1 MNKEIRTV
9 PVRRLTHASR
19 PTSADV
25 PDVPPQTG
33 PHDGAPGDHGKGAAG
48 PAGGAGLRLDIQGL
62 RAVAVTLV
70 VLGHSGV
77 TSVAGGYVGVDVFF
91 VISGFL
97 ITSLLLREWS
107 RDGKISLGRFYSR
120 RALRLLPASTLVVL
134 ATLAGSWLFL
144 GPLRFADYAKD
155 AIASAWYV
163 VNFRLAEAG
172 TDYFNTDVPPSP
184 FQHFWSLAVEEQF
197 YLVWPIVMI
206 VALKLFRRRALL
218 AIPLVILAG
227 ASFALNLH
235 LTETAPS
242 WAYFG
247 SQGRIWELA
256 VGALLALAAHRLN
269 DIPRPVAAVLSWA
282 GLAAIAYAAVSF
294 DEGTPFPGH
303 HAVIPV
309 AGAAAVLAGGA
320 AAGRYGAGAVLSLR
334 PAVWIGGL
342 SYAWY
347 LWHWPLIVIVPAAA
361 GFGAHDGPLR
371 LIAALSGILLAWG
384 TLHLVEDPMRFHR
397 AFKAHA
403 VRGLTLGLGLSAVT
417 ALVAVLTLQYPP
429 VLDQGAARQN
439 TAKTIATAPYPGAAL
454 TELLA
459 QPVEKLPSNLEPS
472 LRETADERS
481 AVYTDNC
488 ALTMTGTKQTQPCL
502 YGDKDADRSVV
513 LFGDSHVAQWFP
525 ALDAIARKHNWRLYS
540 FTKNACKVSQVTIEW
555 QNGPYSTCDDWRA
568 ETIKKIQKLEPELV
582 ITSSSNSAELYGE
595 GDLGKEWGK
604 GQAETYRM
612 LQRGRTQ
619 VLTVLDNPWPKNNAV
634 DCVAVNP
641 EDLASCA
648 RPRSEADPKPEVT
661 KAIRAAAAA
670 EDVALIDPYKW
681 VCAPSGTCPVVVGN
695 TLVYRD
701 YGHLADGY
709 IEALTPVVEDELLR
723 LFGEDLSKRPGN

>member
-1 MNKEIRTV
+1 M
-9 PVRRLTHASR
+9 PVRRLTHPPR
-19 PTSADV
+19 PTSD
-25 PDVPPQTG
+25 DVPPQPG
-33 PHDGAPGDHGKGAAG
+33 PADGTPGKGGQRTAA
-48 PAGGAGLRLDIQGL
+48 PAGGASLRLDIQGL

-77 TSVAGGYVGVDVFF
+77 SSMAGGYVGVDVFF

-97 ITSLLLREWS
+97 ITSLMLREWG
-107 RDGKISLGRFYSR
+107 RDGRISLGRFYAR

-197 YLVWPIVMI
+197 YLIWPIVLI

-218 AIPLVILAG
+218 AIPLLALAA
-227 ASFALNLH
+227 ASFALSLH
-235 LTETAPS
+235 LTETSPS

-256 VGALLALAAHRLN
+256 VGALLALAAHRLHE
-269 DIPRPVAAVLSWA
+269 IPRPLAAVLSWA
-282 GLAAIAYAAVSF
+282 GLAAIGYAAVSF
-294 DEGTPFPGH
+294 DESTPFPGH

-309 AGAAAVLAGGA
+309 FGAAAVLAGGA

-334 PAVWIGGL
+334 PAVWIGGI

-347 LWHWPLIVIVPAAA
+347 LWHWPLIIIVPAAV
-361 GFGAHDGPLR
+361 GFGADDGPLR
-371 LIAALSGILLAWG
+371 LIAALGGILLAWG

-403 VRGLTLGLGLSAVT
+403 ARGLTLGLGLSAAA
-417 ALVAVLTLQYPP
+417 ALAAVFTLQFPP
-429 VLDQGAARQN
+429 TLDEGDARQS
-439 TAKTIATAPYPGAAL
+439 TKDTLAAASDPRATL
-454 TELLA
+454 TQLLE
-459 QPVEKLPSNLEPS
+459 QPVEKLPANLEPN
-472 LRETADERS
+472 LRDTAYERS
-481 AVYTDNC
+481 ALYTDDC
-488 ALTMTGTKQTQPCL
+488 ALTMTGTVQTEPCL
-502 YGDKDADRSVV
+502 YGDKTADRSVV

-525 ALDAIARKHNWRLYS
+525 ALDAIAREHEWRLYS
-540 FTKNACKVSQVTIEW
+540 FTKNACKVSQITIEW
-555 QNGPYSTCDDWRA
+555 EGGPYSTCDDWRDV
-568 ETIKKIQKLEPELV
+568 TIGKIQEMEPELV
-582 ITSSSNSAELYGE
+582 ITSSSNSAKLYGE
-595 GDLGKEWGK
+595 GDLGDAWGE

-612 LQRGRTQ
+612 LQQGRTQ
-619 VLTVLDNPWPKNNAV
+619 VLTLLDNPWPKNNTV
-634 DCVAVNP
+634 DCVSANP
-641 EDLASCA
+641 GDLASCT
-648 RPRSEADPKPEVT
+648 RDRSEADPKPEVT
-661 KAIRAAAAA
+661 EAIRKAAAA
-670 EDVALIDPYKW
+670 EDVTVIDPYDW

-709 IEALTPVVEDELLR
+709 VEALTPVVEDELLR
-723 LFGEDLSKRPGN
+723 LFGADLSERPGA